1 MPVIGSRWI
10 IILLLG
16 AGLATAG
23 LGRASDE
30 PPPSASARE
39 AAADQERPSQAES
52 PPTPQTPS
60 AVKPPPRPQPQS
72 RPRKDFRPSEEIH
85 VDKAVDFPADI

>member
-30 PPPSASARE
+30 PPRLPPRGKRPRIRNALRRPNHRRPRKPR
-39 AAADQERPSQAES
+39 RPSNR
-52 PPTPQTPS
+52 
-60 AVKPPPRPQPQS
+60 PRPQPQS